1 MAFII
6 QGGESQAAPE
16 AGGGDVKDVT
26 TATFQQDVLLASRE
40 KPVIV
45 DLWASWCGPCKQIAP
60 ILEKVVR
67 AAAGKVTL
75 VKINID
81 EEPQIAQALRVQSIP
96 AVFAF
101 DQGQPVDGFV
111 GVQPESQIKAFVER
125 LVGNIGPSA
134 VEQALAQADEAL
146 EEGSAEQAAAI
157 YRQVL
162 TRETDNVDAAAG
174 LCRSLIALGRTG
186 EATDLLDSLDD
197 AVADDERIK
206 GVRAQLELLGG
217 ATGDMAALEAR
228 VAADGKDFEARLE
241 LARALAA
248 IDRREDAVD
257 QLIAI
262 IALKRDWNDEA
273 ARKEL
278 LKFFEAWGPTDQ
290 AAVDGR
296 RKLSS
301 AWFS

>member
-6 QGGESQAAPE
+6 PGGESQAE
-16 AGGGDVKDVT
+16 AETGGEVRDVT
-26 TATFQQDVLLASRE
+26 TATFQQDVLLASRD

-45 DLWASWCGPCKQIAP
+45 DLWAPWCGPCKQIAP
-60 ILEKVVR
+60 VLEKVVR
-67 AAAGKVTL
+67 AAAGKVAL

-146 EEGSAEQAAAI
+146 EGGSAEQAATI

-186 EATDLLDSLDD
+186 EVTDLLDSFDD
-197 AVADDERIK
+197 AMAEDERIK
-206 GVRAQLELLGG
+206 GVRAQMELLGS

-228 VAADGKDFEARLE
+228 VEADGKDFEARLE

-248 IDRREDAVD
+248 IDRRDDAVD

-262 IALKRDWNDEA
+262 IVLKRDWNDEA

-290 AAVDGR
+290 AAIDGR

>member
-6 QGGESQAAPE
+6 PGGESQAE
-16 AGGGDVKDVT
+16 AETSGEVKDVT
-26 TATFQQDVLLASRE
+26 TATFQQDVLLASRD

-45 DLWASWCGPCKQIAP
+45 DLWAPWCGPCKQIAP
-60 ILEKVVR
+60 VLEKVVR

-125 LVGNIGPSA
+125 LAGNIGPSA

-146 EEGSAEQAAAI
+146 EGGSAEQAATI

-162 TRETDNVDAAAG
+162 TRESDNVDAAAG

-186 EATDLLDSLDD
+186 EVTDLLDSFDD
-197 AVADDERIK
+197 AIAEDERIK
-206 GVRAQLELLGG
+206 SVRAQMELLSG

-228 VAADGKDFEARLE
+228 VAVDGRDFEARLE

-248 IDRREDAVD
+248 IDRRDDAVD

-290 AAVDGR
+290 AAIDGR

>member
-1 MAFII
+1 MAII
-6 QGGESQAAPE
+6 IGG
-16 AGGGDVKDVT
+16 AGDSSPAGPGGDVKDVT

-40 KPVIV
+40 QPVIV
-45 DLWASWCGPCKQIAP
+45 DLWAPWCGPCKQIAP
-60 ILEKVVR
+60 VLEKVVR
-67 AAAGKVTL
+67 STGGKVRL

-101 DQGQPVDGFV
+101 DNGQPVDGFV

-125 LVGNIGPSA
+125 LAGAIGPNA
-134 VEQALAQADEAL
+134 VEQAMGQADEAL
-146 EEGSAEQAAAI
+146 ANESFEQAAAI
-157 YRQVL
+157 YRQVMAH
-162 TRETDNVDAAAG
+162 EDGNADAAAG
-174 LCRSLIALGRTG
+174 LSRALIGLGRAD
-186 EATDLLDSLDD
+186 EVRDLLGTLDD
-197 AVADDERIK
+197 DVLADDRFQGI
-206 GVRAQLELLGG
+206 RAQLELLEGE
-217 ATGDMAALEAR
+217 TGDMAALEAR
-228 VAADGKDFEARLE
+228 IAANGHDHEARLE

-248 IDRREDAVD
+248 ADRRGEAVD

-262 IALKRDWNDEA
+262 ISVKRDWNDEA

-290 AAVDGR
+290 AVLDGR

>member
-6 QGGESQAAPE
+6 QGGEGQAAAE
-16 AGGGDVKDVT
+16 TGGEVKDVT

-40 KPVIV
+40 NPVVV
-45 DLWASWCGPCKQIAP
+45 DLWAPWCGPCKQIAP

-125 LVGNIGPSA
+125 LVGDIGPSA

-146 EEGSAEQAAAI
+146 EGGSAEQAAAI

-186 EATDLLDSLDD
+186 EVTDLLDSFDD

-206 GVRAQLELLGG
+206 SVRAQMELLGS

-262 IALKRDWNDEA
+262 IAIKREWNDEA

-290 AAVDGR
+290 AAIDGR

>member
-6 QGGESQAAPE
+6 QEGQSQAAPQ
-16 AGGGDVKDVT
+16 AGDVKDVT
-26 TATFQQDVLLASRE
+26 TATFEQDVLLASRE

-45 DLWASWCGPCKQIAP
+45 DLWAPWCGPCKQVAP
-60 ILEKVVR
+60 VLEKVIR

-125 LVGNIGPSA
+125 LVGDIGPSA
-134 VEQALAQADEAL
+134 VEQALAQADEVL
-146 EEGSAEQAAAI
+146 EGGSAEQAAAI

-162 TRETDNVDAAAG
+162 TRETDNVDAAVG

-186 EATDLLDSLDD
+186 EVTDLLDGLDE
-197 AVADDERIK
+197 AIADDERIK

-217 ATGDMAALEAR
+217 ATGDMEALEAR
-228 VAADGKDFEARLE
+228 IAADGKDFEARLE

>member
-40 KPVIV
+40 RPVIV
-45 DLWASWCGPCKQIAP
+45 DLWAPWCGPCKQIAP

-67 AAAGKVTL
+67 AAAGKVAL

-125 LVGNIGPSA
+125 LVGDIGPSA

-146 EEGSAEQAAAI
+146 EGGSAEQAAAI

-186 EATDLLDSLDD
+186 EVTDLLDSFDD
-197 AVADDERIK
+197 AIADDERIK
-206 GVRAQLELLGG
+206 SVRAQLELLGS

-228 VAADGKDFEARLE
+228 VAADGRDFEARLE

-290 AAVDGR
+290 AAIDGR

>member
-6 QGGESQAAPE
+6 PGGESQVEAE
-16 AGGGDVKDVT
+16 AGGEVKDVT
-26 TATFQQDVLLASRE
+26 TATFQQDVLLASRD

-45 DLWASWCGPCKQIAP
+45 DLWAPWCGPCKQIAP
-60 ILEKVVR
+60 VLEKVVR
-67 AAAGKVTL
+67 AAAGKVAL

-125 LVGNIGPSA
+125 LVGDIGPSA

-146 EEGSAEQAAAI
+146 EGGSAEQAAAI

-162 TRETDNVDAAAG
+162 TRESDNVDAAAG

-186 EATDLLDSLDD
+186 EVTDLLDSFDD
-197 AVADDERIK
+197 AIAEDERIK
-206 GVRAQLELLGG
+206 GVRAQMELLGS

-228 VAADGKDFEARLE
+228 VAADDRDFEARLE

-290 AAVDGR
+290 AAIDGR

>member
-6 QGGESQAAPE
+6 QGDESQAA
-16 AGGGDVKDVT
+16 AGAAGPVKDVT
-26 TATFQQDVLLASRE
+26 TATFQQDVLLASRD

-45 DLWASWCGPCKQIAP
+45 DLWAPWCEPCKQIAP

-67 AAAGKVTL
+67 AAAGKVTM

-146 EEGSAEQAAAI
+146 EGGSAEQAAAI

-186 EATDLLDSLDD
+186 EVTDLLDSLDD

-206 GVRAQLELLGG
+206 GVRAQLELLGS

-248 IDRREDAVD
+248 IDRRTDAVD

-262 IALKRDWNDEA
+262 ISLKRDWNEEA

-290 AAVDGR
+290 AAIDGR

>member
-6 QGGESQAAPE
+6 PGGESQAE
-16 AGGGDVKDVT
+16 AETGGEVKDVT
-26 TATFQQDVLLASRE
+26 TATFQQDVLLASRD

-45 DLWASWCGPCKQIAP
+45 DLWAPWCGPCKQIAP
-60 ILEKVVR
+60 VLEKVVR
-67 AAAGKVTL
+67 AAAGKVAL

-125 LVGNIGPSA
+125 LVGDIGPSA

-146 EEGSAEQAAAI
+146 EGGSAEQAAAI

-162 TRETDNVDAAAG
+162 TRESDNVDAAAG

-186 EATDLLDSLDD
+186 EVTDLLDSFDD
-197 AVADDERIK
+197 AIAEDERIK
-206 GVRAQLELLGG
+206 GVRAQMELLGS

-228 VAADGKDFEARLE
+228 VAADDRDFEARLE

-262 IALKRDWNDEA
+262 IALKRD
-273 ARKEL
+273 
-278 LKFFEAWGPTDQ
+278 
-290 AAVDGR
+290 
-296 RKLSS
+296 
-301 AWFS
+301 

>member
-6 QGGESQAAPE
+6 QGGEGQAAE
-16 AGGGDVKDVT
+16 ETGGEVKDVT

-40 KPVIV
+40 KPVVV
-45 DLWASWCGPCKQIAP
+45 DLWAPWCGPCKQIAP

-125 LVGNIGPSA
+125 LVGDIGPSA

-146 EEGSAEQAAAI
+146 EGGSAEQAAAI

-186 EATDLLDSLDD
+186 EVTDLLDSFDD

-206 GVRAQLELLGG
+206 SVRAQMELLGS

-290 AAVDGR
+290 AAIDGR

>member
-6 QGGESQAAPE
+6 PGGESQAE
-16 AGGGDVKDVT
+16 AETGGEVRDVT
-26 TATFQQDVLLASRE
+26 TATFQQDVLLASRD

-45 DLWASWCGPCKQIAP
+45 DLWAPWCGPCKQIAP
-60 ILEKVVR
+60 VLEKVVR
-67 AAAGKVTL
+67 AAAGKVAL

-125 LVGNIGPSA
+125 LVGDIGPSA

-146 EEGSAEQAAAI
+146 EGGSAEQAAAI

-162 TRETDNVDAAAG
+162 TRESDNVDAAAG

-186 EATDLLDSLDD
+186 EVTDLLDSFDD
-197 AVADDERIK
+197 TIAEDERIK
-206 GVRAQLELLGG
+206 GVRAQMELLGS

-228 VAADGKDFEARLE
+228 VAADGRDFEARLE

-248 IDRREDAVD
+248 IDRRDDAVD

-290 AAVDGR
+290 AAIDGR

>member
-45 DLWASWCGPCKQIAP
+45 DLWAPWCGPCKQIAP

-146 EEGSAEQAAAI
+146 EGGSAEQAAAI

-174 LCRSLIALGRTG
+174 LCRSLIVLGRTG
-186 EATDLLDSLDD
+186 EVTDLLDSLDD
-197 AVADDERIK
+197 AVADDERI
-206 GVRAQLELLGG
+206 RRNAQ
-217 ATGDMAALEAR
+217 AR
-228 VAADGKDFEARLE
+228 SFHD
-241 LARALAA
+241 
-248 IDRREDAVD
+248 
-257 QLIAI
+257 
-262 IALKRDWNDEA
+262 
-273 ARKEL
+273 
-278 LKFFEAWGPTDQ
+278 
-290 AAVDGR
+290 
-296 RKLSS
+296 
-301 AWFS
+301 

>member
-6 QGGESQAAPE
+6 QGGEGQAAVE
-16 AGGGDVKDVT
+16 AGGEVKDVT

-40 KPVIV
+40 QPVVV
-45 DLWASWCGPCKQIAP
+45 DLWAPWCGPCKQIAP

-125 LVGNIGPSA
+125 LVGDIGPSA

-146 EEGSAEQAAAI
+146 EGGSAEQAAAI

-186 EATDLLDSLDD
+186 EVTDLLDSFDD

-206 GVRAQLELLGG
+206 SVRAQMELLGS

-228 VAADGKDFEARLE
+228 VAADSKDFEARLE

-262 IALKRDWNDEA
+262 IILKRDWNDEA

-290 AAVDGR
+290 AAIDGR

>member
-6 QGGESQAAPE
+6 QGGESEAAAE
-16 AGGGDVKDVT
+16 AGSEVKDVT

-45 DLWASWCGPCKQIAP
+45 DLWAPWCGPCKQIAP
-60 ILEKVVR
+60 VLEKIVR

-125 LVGNIGPSA
+125 LVGDIGPSA
-134 VEQALAQADEAL
+134 VEQALTQADEAL
-146 EEGSAEQAAAI
+146 EGGSAEQAAAI

-186 EATDLLDSLDD
+186 EVTDLLDSFDD
-197 AVADDERIK
+197 AVSDDERIK
-206 GVRAQLELLGG
+206 GVRAQLELLGS
-217 ATGDMAALEAR
+217 ATGDLAALEAR
-228 VAADGKDFEARLE
+228 VAADGRDFEARLE

-262 IALKRDWNDEA
+262 ITLKRDWNDEA

-290 AAVDGR
+290 AAIDGR

>member
-6 QGGESQAAPE
+6 QGGESQAAAE
-16 AGGGDVKDVT
+16 AGGEVKDVT
-26 TATFQQDVLLASRE
+26 TATFQQDVLLASRD

-45 DLWASWCGPCKQIAP
+45 DLWAPWCGPCKQIAP
-60 ILEKVVR
+60 VLEKVVR

-125 LVGNIGPSA
+125 LVGDIGPSA

-146 EEGSAEQAAAI
+146 EGGSAEQAAAL

-162 TRETDNVDAAAG
+162 TRESDNVDAAAG

-186 EATDLLDSLDD
+186 EVTDLLDSFDE
-197 AVADDERIK
+197 AIAEDERIK
-206 GVRAQLELLGG
+206 GVRAQMELLGS

-248 IDRREDAVD
+248 IDRRDDAVD

-290 AAVDGR
+290 AAIDGR

>member
-16 AGGGDVKDVT
+16 AGGDDVKDVT

-45 DLWASWCGPCKQIAP
+45 DLWAPWCGPCKQIAP

-67 AAAGKVTL
+67 AAAGKVAL

-146 EEGSAEQAAAI
+146 EGGSAEQAAAI

-162 TRETDNVDAAAG
+162 TRETDNVDAAVG

-186 EATDLLDSLDD
+186 EVTDLLDSLDD

-217 ATGDMAALEAR
+217 ATGDMAALQAR
-228 VAADGKDFEARLE
+228 VAADGRDFEARLE

-248 IDRREDAVD
+248 VDRREDAVD

-262 IALKRDWNDEA
+262 IDLKRDWNDEA

-290 AAVDGR
+290 AAIDGR

>member
-1 MAFII
+1 M
-6 QGGESQAAPE
+6 
-16 AGGGDVKDVT
+16 
-26 TATFQQDVLLASRE
+26 
-40 KPVIV
+40 
-45 DLWASWCGPCKQIAP
+45 
-60 ILEKVVR
+60 
-67 AAAGKVTL
+67 
-75 VKINID
+75 
-81 EEPQIAQALRVQSIP
+81 
-96 AVFAF
+96 
-101 DQGQPVDGFV
+101 
-111 GVQPESQIKAFVER
+111 
-125 LVGNIGPSA
+125 
-134 VEQALAQADEAL
+134 
-146 EEGSAEQAAAI
+146 
-157 YRQVL
+157 
-162 TRETDNVDAAAG
+162 
-174 LCRSLIALGRTG
+174 
-186 EATDLLDSLDD
+186 TDLLDSFDD

-206 GVRAQLELLGG
+206 SVRAQMELLGS

-290 AAVDGR
+290 AAIDGR